1 MQEEMWEEMQ
11 EEMQEEE
18 EEKQV
23 QVLPLVLG
31 EEDDV
36 EREIFIREKLN

>member
-11 EEMQEEE
+11 EEMQEE

>member
-11 EEMQEEE
+11 EE